1 MSRRPRVRAEAARVI
16 ADVVGRGRNL
26 DRALMPALEA
36 IDDRR
41 DKAFLQAI
49 CYGVVRF
56 YPRLD
61 RILAELLDRPLR
73 PRDIQLR
80 TLILAGLYQIS
91 SMDVPDHAAVAES
104 VDAAVAIRRPRAK
117 GLVNAVLRRYARE
130 RLQIDARVMETPEG
144 RWLHPP
150 WIVERLMADWPDAW
164 EGVLTANNEQP
175 PMWLRVNR
183 SKIDRDVYLKGLA
196 QEASAGS
203 CAPESVLLRDPVP
216 VEGLAGFA
224 EGMVSVQDAA
234 AQLAAHLLGA
244 CPGERVL
251 DACSAPGGKAAHVL
265 ELCPQVELDAL
276 EIDEGRLT
284 SMRATFDRLDL
295 RPRVIHGDASCP
307 EDWWDGSPYDRILV
321 DAPCTAS
328 GVIRRHPDIKLL
340 RRESDISR
348 LAGHQGRILDR
359 LWPLLR
365 PGGRLL
371 YATCSVFRE
380 ENQIQ
385 VVAFLDRTADASQAL
400 FEENPGWG
408 VVAGPGRQVLPG
420 EAGMDGFYYACLIKA
435 P

>member
-36 IDDRR
+36 IEDRR

-61 RILAELLDRPLR
+61 RILAELLERPLR

-144 RWLHPP
+144 RWSHPP

-164 EGVLTANNEQP
+164 EGVLTANNEPP

-183 SKIDRDVYLKGLA
+183 SKIDRDAYLKGLA

-348 LAGHQGRILDR
+348 LAGHQGQILDR

-380 ENQIQ
+380 ENQNQ
-385 VVAFLDRTADASQAL
+385 VVAFLDRTADASQGL